1 MELKQDGMME
11 NGETSSDIRFCE
23 WLKREN
29 ELNQMNN
36 MLDIKTDPIV
46 DEVIN
51 KFHNRSQV
59 GIKKYGTTLHEN
71 NTDDF
76 LSHLQEE
83 LMDAV
88 LYIQKL
94 KWERSNLK

>member
-11 NGETSSDIRFCE
+11 NGETSSDIKFCE